1 MYSDQAIYHEG
12 VDILKSEA
20 SEDEGARRKYGTE
33 RWTRPAAEQAA
44 PKLYAQINEIDGYFK
59 AATNSDNIVKT
70 KLKENEYFIQLL
82 SGPDHDLENYV
93 PSGRRPAI
101 TGDVEREAG
110 KLRGCFNEVSRLESR
125 RRRKVETLRTKAKQ
139 DDISRSCPSLRFHN
153 AYFALDPELLREAAR
168 LEREYPM
175 QTIEAVQF
183 EGLFDKRLQM
193 YDVDQDMVEEE
204 GKDQVQ
210 AIKRLQDANAAFLVA
225 RRGDQSTKKR
235 EQALQNLENAYFK
248 YKEIISNLDVGRKF
262 YNDLAK
268 IVSRFRDDAR
278 SFAYQR
284 KSEASQ
290 IEK

>member
-1 MYSDQAIYHEG
+1 MLVIAY
-12 VDILKSEA
+12 
-20 SEDEGARRKYGTE
+20 
-33 RWTRPAAEQAA
+33 A
-44 PKLYAQINEIDGYFK
+44 P
-59 AATNSDNIVKT
+59 
-70 KLKENEYFIQLL
+70 
-82 SGPDHDLENYV
+82 
-93 PSGRRPAI
+93 
-101 TGDVEREAG
+101 
-110 KLRGCFNEVSRLESR
+110 
-125 RRRKVETLRTKAKQ
+125 
-139 DDISRSCPSLRFHN
+139 
-153 AYFALDPELLREAAR
+153 LDPELLREAAR

-183 EGLFDKRLQM
+183 EALFDKRLQM
-193 YDVDQDMVEEE
+193 YDADQDMVQEE
-204 GKDQVQ
+204 GKDQSE

-290 IEK
+290 IET

>member
-1 MYSDQAIYHEG
+1 
-12 VDILKSEA
+12 
-20 SEDEGARRKYGTE
+20 
-33 RWTRPAAEQAA
+33 
-44 PKLYAQINEIDGYFK
+44 
-59 AATNSDNIVKT
+59 
-70 KLKENEYFIQLL
+70 
-82 SGPDHDLENYV
+82 
-93 PSGRRPAI
+93 
-101 TGDVEREAG
+101 
-110 KLRGCFNEVSRLESR
+110 
-125 RRRKVETLRTKAKQ
+125 
-139 DDISRSCPSLRFHN
+139 
-153 AYFALDPELLREAAR
+153 
-168 LEREYPM
+168 M

-193 YDVDQDMVEEE
+193 YDADQNMVEEE
-204 GKDQVQ
+204 GREQAE

-290 IEK
+290 IEV

>member
-1 MYSDQAIYHEG
+1 
-12 VDILKSEA
+12 
-20 SEDEGARRKYGTE
+20 
-33 RWTRPAAEQAA
+33 
-44 PKLYAQINEIDGYFK
+44 
-59 AATNSDNIVKT
+59 
-70 KLKENEYFIQLL
+70 
-82 SGPDHDLENYV
+82 
-93 PSGRRPAI
+93 
-101 TGDVEREAG
+101 
-110 KLRGCFNEVSRLESR
+110 
-125 RRRKVETLRTKAKQ
+125 
-139 DDISRSCPSLRFHN
+139 
-153 AYFALDPELLREAAR
+153 
-168 LEREYPM
+168 M

-193 YDVDQDMVEEE
+193 YDADQDMVQEEE
-204 GKDQVQ
+204 KEQSE

-290 IEK
+290 IET